1 MIVVPVQGN
10 EEIFSLSCTE
20 TLGGVNE
27 GVVKRNPLKD
37 LAFRGLYNQKICF
50 LWSIQDSNLPPFDCQ
65 SNALAR

>member
-27 GVVKRNPLKD
+27 GVVKRD
-37 LAFRGLYNQKICF
+37 
-50 LWSIQDSNLPPFDCQ
+50 IQ
-65 SNALAR
+65 

>member
-50 LWSIQDSNLPPFDCQ
+50 CGAYRIRTCHLLTASQTL
-65 SNALAR
+65 